1 MRASQAR
8 KSVEV
13 AKDIQA
19 DKTLKSK
26 AEKERILKEK
36 QSMNTKMFIEERK
49 KAACKQ
55 AKRREKLKKN
65 HDNQMNDLLKYMQTV
80 MILHPKKFP
89 CSLSRFGRT
98 FFKRVFPVL
107 FFSPWKCTRMRRSS
121 ISWPP
126 KRCAPI

>member
-49 KAACKQ
+49 KAAFKQ

-80 MILHPKKFP
+80 RKTVSVRKKVQ
-89 CSLSRFGRT
+89 C
-98 FFKRVFPVL
+98 FFHNLVI
-107 FFSPWKCTRMRRSS
+107 M
-121 ISWPP
+121 
-126 KRCAPI
+126 

>member
-49 KAACKQ
+49 KAAFKQ

-80 MILHPKKFP
+80 SVHFPKFVP
-89 CSLSRFGRT
+89 LS
-98 FFKRVFPVL
+98 FFL
-107 FFSPWKCTRMRRSS
+107 F
-121 ISWPP
+121 
-126 KRCAPI
+126 